1 MHCATIL
8 TVFTKYERIHNAE
21 KKNKWTRGMGELEN
35 NGGTREEWGKSEK
48 DWGNG
53 PKL

>member
-21 KKNKWTRGMGELEN
+21 KKISGLEEW
-35 NGGTREEWGKSEK
+35 GTREEWGKSEK